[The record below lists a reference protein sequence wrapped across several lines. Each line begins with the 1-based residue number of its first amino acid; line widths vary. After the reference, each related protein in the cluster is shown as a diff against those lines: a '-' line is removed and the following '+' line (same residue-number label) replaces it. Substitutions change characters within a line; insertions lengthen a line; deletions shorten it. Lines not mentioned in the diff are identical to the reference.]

1 MVIAFSSCATSLS
14 TKIMKYDVISANA
27 LGFNKNNKVTGY
39 DAVIRIGKLK
49 YNAKLNGKLEI
60 EEVNK
65 LIEK

>member
-1 MVIAFSSCATSLS
+1 
-14 TKIMKYDVISANA
+14 MKYDVISANA